1 MLNTLRSS
9 VTEAELVMYTK
20 TLASQVLERETGNM
34 GNNMED
40 LVLRQFLC
48 LKGESKIP
56 ESEEI
61 ITCTVKASPRGIR
74 ATAV

>member
-9 VTEAELVMYTK
+9 VTEAELVLYTK

-34 GNNMED
+34 ED
-40 LVLRQFLC
+40 LGLGQFLY
-48 LKGESKIP
+48 LKGESESP

-61 ITCTVKASPRGIR
+61 ITCTV
-74 ATAV
+74 

>member
-20 TLASQVLERETGNM
+20 TLASQVLEQETGNM
-34 GNNMED
+34 ED
-40 LVLRQFLC
+40 LGSGQLLY
-48 LKGESKIP
+48 LKRESEIP

-61 ITCTVKASPRGIR
+61 ITCSVKASPRGTR
-74 ATAV
+74 ATAG

>member
-9 VTEAELVMYTK
+9 VTEAELVLYTK

-34 GNNMED
+34 SNNMED
-40 LVLRQFLC
+40 LGLGQFLS
-48 LKGESKIP
+48 LKGETESP

-61 ITCTVKASPRGIR
+61 ITCTV
-74 ATAV
+74 

>member
-9 VTEAELVMYTK
+9 VTEAELVLYTK

-34 GNNMED
+34 ED
-40 LVLRQFLC
+40 LGLGQVLC
-48 LKGESKIP
+48 LKGESESP

-61 ITCTVKASPRGIR
+61 MTCTV
-74 ATAV
+74 

>member
-9 VTEAELVMYTK
+9 VTEAELVLYTK

-40 LVLRQFLC
+40 LGLGQFLY
-48 LKGESKIP
+48 LKG
-56 ESEEI
+56 
-61 ITCTVKASPRGIR
+61 
-74 ATAV
+74 